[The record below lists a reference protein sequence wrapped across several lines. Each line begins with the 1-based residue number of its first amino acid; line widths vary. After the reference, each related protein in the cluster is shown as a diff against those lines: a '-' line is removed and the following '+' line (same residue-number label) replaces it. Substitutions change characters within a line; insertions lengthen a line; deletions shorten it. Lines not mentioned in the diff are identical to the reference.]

1 MKEDYLT
8 EEFIAEMRGRYFR
21 ERKWRKIEPFRKA
34 AVLAIDLQRYFLS
47 PESRA
52 FLPSAGRFVPRLVKF
67 YSLVREL
74 NVPIIFTRHYHAGG
88 TMTRWWGGD
97 MPKDDPLN
105 GLLDEF
111 KPFAETVIEKR
122 TYDAFYGTELEG
134 MLGKLGVETVIVTGV
149 MTHLCCETTARE
161 AFVRGFN
168 VVFPV
173 DGTLTQNRLFH
184 EATLRNLSHG
194 FAVTPLLREVLEWL
208 SSG

>member
-1 MKEDYLT
+1 MKEDYFT
-8 EEFIAEMRGRYFR
+8 REFIAEMRERYFR
-21 ERKWRKIEPFRKA
+21 ERKWERVRPFRRA

-52 FLPSAGRFVPRLVKF
+52 FLPSAGRFVPGLVEF
-67 YSLVREL
+67 YSELREL
-74 NVPIIFTRHYHAGG
+74 QVPIIFTRHHHESDH
-88 TMTRWWGGD
+88 MTRWWGGD

-105 GLLDEF
+105 ELFNDF
-111 KPFAETVIEKR
+111 RPFVRVVVEKN
-122 TYDAFYGTELEG
+122 TYDAFYDTELETLLQK
-134 MLGKLGVETVIVTGV
+134 MGVETVIITGV

-173 DGTLTQNRLFH
+173 DGTLTQNRHFH
-184 EATLRNLSHG
+184 EGTLRNLSHG

-208 SSG
+208 SSE

>member
-1 MKEDYLT
+1 MKEDYFT
-8 EEFIAEMRGRYFR
+8 EEFIAEMRERYFR
-21 ERKWRKIEPFRKA
+21 PRKWEKVRPFRNA
-34 AVLAIDLQRYFLS
+34 AVLAIDLQAYFLR

-52 FLPSAGRFVPRLVKF
+52 FLPSAPRFVPRLVEF
-67 YSLVREL
+67 YREAERL
-74 NVPIIFTRHYHAGG
+74 GVPIIFTRHFHRDDI
-88 TMTRWWGGD
+88 MTRWWGGN
-97 MPKDDPLN
+97 MPRDDPLN

-111 KPFAETVIEKR
+111 RSFAETVIEKR
-122 TYDAFYGTELEG
+122 TYDAFHGTELEG
-134 MLGKLGVETVIVTGV
+134 ILRKLHVETVVITGV

-173 DGTLTQNRLFH
+173 DGTLTQNRFFH

-194 FAVTPLLREVLEWL
+194 FAVTSLLGEVLEWL

>member
-1 MKEDYLT
+1 
-8 EEFIAEMRGRYFR
+8 
-21 ERKWRKIEPFRKA
+21 
-34 AVLAIDLQRYFLS
+34 
-47 PESRA
+47 
-52 FLPSAGRFVPRLVKF
+52 
-67 YSLVREL
+67 
-74 NVPIIFTRHYHAGG
+74 
-88 TMTRWWGGD
+88 
-97 MPKDDPLN
+97 
-105 GLLDEF
+105 
-111 KPFAETVIEKR
+111 
-122 TYDAFYGTELEG
+122 

>member
-8 EEFIAEMRGRYFR
+8 DEFIAEMRERYFR
-21 ERKWRKIEPFRKA
+21 ERKWKRIEPFRKA
-34 AVLAIDLQRYFLS
+34 AVLAIDLQKYFLS

-52 FLPSAGRFVPRLVKF
+52 FLPSAGRFVPRLLEF
-67 YSLVREL
+67 YSAVRTL
-74 NVPIIFTRHYHAGG
+74 NVPIIFTRHYHTGG
-88 TMTRWWGGD
+88 TMARWWGD
-97 MPKDDPLN
+97 EMRREDPLDD
-105 GLLDEF
+105 LLDEF
-111 KPFAETVIEKR
+111 KPFAERVIEKS
-122 TYDAFYGTELEG
+122 TYNAFHGTELEG
-134 MLGKLGVETVIVTGV
+134 VLRKLGVETVIVTGV

-173 DGTLTQNRLFH
+173 DGTLTQNGLFH

-194 FAVTPLLREVLEWL
+194 FAVTPLLGEVLEWL

>member
-1 MKEDYLT
+1 VKEDYLT
-8 EEFIAEMRGRYFR
+8 EGFIAEMRERYFR
-21 ERKWRKIEPFRKA
+21 PRKWEKVRPFRRA
-34 AVLAIDLQRYFLS
+34 AVLAVDLQRYFLA

-52 FLPSAGRFVPRLVKF
+52 FLPSAPRFVPRLLEF
-67 YSLVREL
+67 YGEVEKLG
-74 NVPIIFTRHYHAGG
+74 VPMVFTRHFHQGG
-88 TMTRWWGGD
+88 VMARWWGGD

-105 GLLDEF
+105 GLLDELL
-111 KPFAETVIEKR
+111 PLTRTVVEKG
-122 TYDAFYGTELEG
+122 TYDAFHGTGLEE
-134 MLGKLGVETVIVTGV
+134 MLRKLGVETVIVTGV

-173 DGTLTQNRLFH
+173 DGTLTQNRYFH

-194 FAVTPLLREVLEWL
+194 FAVTPLLEEVLEWL

>member
-34 AVLAIDLQRYFLS
+34 AVLAIDLQKYFLS

-52 FLPSAGRFVPRLVKF
+52 FLPSAPRFVPRLVKF
-67 YSLVREL
+67 YSRVREL
-74 NVPIIFTRHYHAGG
+74 NVPIIFTRHFHRNDIMA
-88 TMTRWWGGD
+88 RWWGGD
-97 MPKDDPLN
+97 MPRDDPLN

-122 TYDAFYGTELEG
+122 TYDAFYGTEIEG

-168 VVFPV
+168 IVFPV

>member
-1 MKEDYLT
+1 MKEDYFT
-8 EEFIAEMRGRYFR
+8 DDFIAEMRERYFR
-21 ERKWRKIEPFRKA
+21 KRKWRRIEPFRKA

-52 FLPSAGRFVPRLVKF
+52 FLPSAFRFVPKLVGF
-67 YSLVREL
+67 YSAVEAL
-74 NVPIIFTRHYHAGG
+74 NVPIIFTRHHHTGG
-88 TMTRWWGGD
+88 TMARWWGD
-97 MPKDDPLN
+97 EMRREDPLN
-105 GLLDEF
+105 GLLDDF
-111 KPFAETVIEKR
+111 KPVEETIIGKD
-122 TYDAFYGTELEG
+122 TYNAFHGTELG
-134 MLGKLGVETVIVTGV
+134 AILRKLGVETVIITGV

-184 EATLRNLSHG
+184 EATLRHLSHG
-194 FAVTPLLREVLEWL
+194 FAVTPLLGEVLEWL

>member
-1 MKEDYLT
+1 MKEDYFT
-8 EEFIAEMRGRYFR
+8 EDFILEMRERYFR
-21 ERKWRKIEPFRKA
+21 QRKWEKIRPFKRA
-34 AVLAIDLQRYFLS
+34 AVLAIDLQRYFLT

-52 FLPSAGRFVPRLVKF
+52 FLPSASRFVPRLMDF
-67 YSLVREL
+67 YREAEKL
-74 NVPIIFTRHYHAGG
+74 GVPIIFTRHFHQNDI
-88 TMTRWWGGD
+88 MTRWWGGD
-97 MPKDDPLN
+97 MPKDDPLS

-111 KPFAETVIEKR
+111 QPFARTVVEKR
-122 TYDAFYGTELEG
+122 TYDAFHGTDLEKR
-134 MLGKLGVETVIVTGV
+134 LRRLGVETVIVTGV

-173 DGTLTQNRLFH
+173 DGTLTQNGLFH

-194 FAVTPLLREVLEWL
+194 FTVTPLLSEVLEWL

>member
-8 EEFIAEMRGRYFR
+8 EEVIAEMRSRYFR
-21 ERKWRKIEPFRKA
+21 ERKWRKIEPFRKS
-34 AVLAIDLQRYFLS
+34 AVLAIDLQKYFLS

-52 FLPSAGRFVPRLVKF
+52 FLPSVPRFVPRLVKF
-67 YSLVREL
+67 YSRVREL

-88 TMTRWWGGD
+88 TMARWWGGD
-97 MPKDDPLN
+97 MPKDDLLN
-105 GLLDEF
+105 DLLDEF
-111 KPFAETVIEKR
+111 KPFAETVIEKS

-134 MLGKLGVETVIVTGV
+134 MLGKLGVETVVVTGV

-194 FAVTPLLREVLEWL
+194 FAVTPLLSEVLEWL
-208 SSG
+208 LSG